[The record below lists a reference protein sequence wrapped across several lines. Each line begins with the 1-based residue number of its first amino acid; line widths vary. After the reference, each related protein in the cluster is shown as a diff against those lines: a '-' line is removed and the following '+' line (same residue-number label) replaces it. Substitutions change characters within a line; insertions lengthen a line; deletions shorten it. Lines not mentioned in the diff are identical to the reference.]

1 LLSSIADGR
10 EVLLYSHLKKI
21 QLDISI
27 GLDFLAVINSVKDK
41 SQKENMQST
50 NDALRIS
57 DFVRKQ

>member
-1 LLSSIADGR
+1 MIVDGR
-10 EVLLYSHLKKI
+10 DVLLYSHLKKM
-21 QLDISI
+21 QVDMSI
-27 GLDFLAVINSVKDK
+27 GLYFLAVINSVKDK